1 MLLFIK
7 APEED
12 VDRLQEKEM
21 KTHSGNEKEN

>member
-21 KTHSGNEKEN
+21 KHSGNEKEN